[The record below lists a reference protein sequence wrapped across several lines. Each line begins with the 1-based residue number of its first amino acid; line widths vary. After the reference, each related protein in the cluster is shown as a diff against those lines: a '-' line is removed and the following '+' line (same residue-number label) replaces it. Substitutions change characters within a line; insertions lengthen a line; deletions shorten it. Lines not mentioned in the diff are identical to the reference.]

1 MHFLIPLRAV
11 HVTLAVCISAT
22 LCACSGLWPT
32 SLSNAHRVQ
41 TPAVNL
47 QGDALHQYH
56 LDAANCQRVL
66 TQRHGDRIES
76 NNAIT
81 DLRKCLID
89 KGYVLLN

>member
-1 MHFLIPLRAV
+1 MHFQFSRRPV
-11 HVTLAVCISAT
+11 HVTLAVCLSAT
-22 LCACSGLWPT
+22 LCACSGIWP
-32 SLSNAHRVQ
+32 SSMSNAHRIH

-56 LDAANCQRVL
+56 VDATNCQRAL
-66 TQRHGDRIES
+66 IQRHGDQFES